1 MAGECANNRGSV
13 LCARL
18 PGMTR
23 PSQPSLQDL
32 HPTGDFTDQRTRA
45 DLDLRPLA
53 NGAIAPTE
61 ALLALA
67 RLLGRQAAR
76 AFLSGAG
83 EGTACSHLAGD
94 PTDGRP
100 QNPARISPQA
110 DPPSDAF

>member
-1 MAGECANNRGSV
+1 
-13 LCARL
+13 
-18 PGMTR
+18 MTH
-23 PSQPSLQDL
+23 PSRPSLQDL

-76 AFLSGAG
+76 EALKL
-83 EGTACSHLAGD
+83 EGKVGSLPTARGD
-94 PTDGRP
+94 FDNGTSPST
-100 QNPARISPQA
+100 PQA
-110 DPPSDAF
+110 EASSDAL

>member
-1 MAGECANNRGSV
+1 
-13 LCARL
+13 
-18 PGMTR
+18 MTR

-32 HPTGDFTDQRTRA
+32 HPTGNFTDQRARA

-76 AFLSGAG
+76 AFLRGTE
-83 EGTACSHLAGD
+83 EGTTDSTLAGD
-94 PTDGRP
+94 STNGRP
-100 QNPARISPQA
+100 QNPAPTSPQA
-110 DPPSDAF
+110 DPSSDAL